1 MTDDHRLDDHR
12 RDGADATAGSDL
24 LCISPHTDD
33 AEIACGGTLARF
45 AAQGR
50 RVWLLDLTRGELGSN
65 GTPDER
71 WAEAARASAAL
82 GVAGRL
88 QAALPDGF
96 VSAER
101 PEHVAAVAAVIR
113 SLRPRWLLAAPVPR
127 RHPDHLAIPAL
138 VRKAAFMARLAAW
151 PAALPELR
159 AWPATAAIPPPA
171 PLWICEAVLTV
182 CAPGERPQ
190 LYVDVTES
198 WPAKLA
204 ALRCYATQLERA
216 EGTRPTVINEPA
228 FLEQVERWSRAWG
241 FQAGVPLAEA
251 FATEQAPLLTDL
263 PAERWV

>member
-1 MTDDHRLDDHR
+1 MTEDERTS
-12 RDGADATAGSDL
+12 GTAGADL
-24 LCISPHTDD
+24 LCVSPHTDD

-45 AAQGR
+45 SSRGR

-71 WAEAARASAAL
+71 WEEAARASAAL
-82 GVAGRL
+82 GITGRL

-101 PEHVAAVAAVIR
+101 PEQVAAVAAVIR

-127 RHPDHLAIPAL
+127 RHPDHQAIPSL
-138 VRKAAFMARLAAW
+138 VRKAAFMARLASW
-151 PAALPELR
+151 PAALPEMR
-159 AWPATAAIPPPA
+159 AWPPQAAAIPPPTA
-171 PLWICEAVLTV
+171 SWICEAVLTV
-182 CAPGERPQ
+182 CAPGERPN
-190 LYVDVTES
+190 LYVDVTAS

-216 EGTRPTVINEPA
+216 AGARPTVINEPA
-228 FLEQVERWSRAWG
+228 FLDQVERWSRAWG

-251 FATEQAPLLTDL
+251 FATEQAPLLEDL

>member
-1 MTDDHRLDDHR
+1 MNQGDRTSSPAAR
-12 RDGADATAGSDL
+12 AGIDL
-24 LCISPHTDD
+24 LCVSPHTDD

-45 AAQGR
+45 AARGR
-50 RVWLLDLTRGELGSN
+50 RVWLLDLTRGELGTN

-71 WAEAARASAAL
+71 WREAAGASAAL
-82 GVAGRL
+82 GIAGRL

-96 VSAER
+96 ISAER
-101 PEHVAAVAAVIR
+101 PEQVAAVAAVVR

-127 RHPDHLAIPAL
+127 RHPDHQAIPAL
-138 VRKAAFMARLAAW
+138 VRKAAFMARLASW

-159 AWPATAAIPPPA
+159 AWPATATVPAPA

-182 CAPGERPQ
+182 CPPGERPN

-198 WPAKLA
+198 WAAKLA

-216 EGTRPTVINEPA
+216 DGARPTVINEPA
-228 FLEQVERWSRAWG
+228 FLDQVERWSRAWG

-251 FATEQAPLLTDL
+251 FATEQAPLLADL